1 MKRFSIIML
10 LAMLVCIQMDAQK
23 KGTKPNGKPHST
35 KAEKQLDLSKPAD
48 NLDAFVKMRA
58 SLDTNEVTVY
68 YWTGRIYSYID
79 GERGKPLFDLEAM
92 NIAIIKKE
100 GNDYKMLTREAA
112 IYRDVNT
119 GKIIE
124 KWYNPFISDT
134 VNVVHVWNDPVNQTY
149 ALKGRFGV
157 WGVPYKQLG
166 NDRVAMYSDIF
177 LMYPSPLPTKEYP
190 ENSRSDNY
198 QAAELFQFF
207 LDEKQ
212 LLNPRT
218 KNVYSEVGWT
228 RISEFLPWMRMG
240 AKPGYLVYQC
250 RGHKTSGGFNTIPEE
265 FRKYILK
272 HKPEFAAPPDTYKTP
287 NMTSWKYFK
296 ELKR

>member
-1 MKRFSIIML
+1 MKNIFITSLLLILCFS
-10 LAMLVCIQMDAQK
+10 LVSAQK
-23 KGTKPNGKPHST
+23 TKSKKYGKAKHEKT
-35 KAEKQLDLSKPAD
+35 EKQLDLSNPAD

-92 NIAIIKKE
+92 NIAIIKKD

-112 IYRDVNT
+112 IYRDINT

-134 VNVVHVWNDPVNQTY
+134 VDVVHVWNDPVNQTY
-149 ALKGRFGV
+149 ALKGRFGD
-157 WGVPYKQLG
+157 WGVPYKKMG
-166 NDRVAMYSDIF
+166 NGRVAMYSDIF
-177 LMYPSPLPTKEYP
+177 LMYPSPLPVKDFP
-190 ENSRSDNY
+190 ENSRSDQY

-212 LLNPRT
+212 LLNPKT
-218 KNVYSEVGWT
+218 KNIYSEVGWT
-228 RISEFLPWMRMG
+228 RVSDFLPWMRMG
-240 AKPGYLVYQC
+240 SKPGNLVYQC
-250 RGHKTSGGFNTIPEE
+250 RGFKTNGGFETIPEE
-265 FRKYILK
+265 FRSYILK
-272 HKPEFAAPPDTYKTP
+272 HKPEFAAPPKTYATP

-296 ELKR
+296 ELKK